1 MNIVLLGIQG
11 CGKGTLVLDL
21 NAYMDFTLVSMGEL
35 LRQEVASGSE
45 LGQHI
50 KKTIDLG
57 ILVDLNII
65 METISKKLQTNSKEI
80 TIFDGFP
87 RNTTQADELDKIC
100 HIDKVIYLNL
110 RKEDAKARVL
120 NRLTCKKC
128 GNITSRKLVPDM
140 ICPVCG
146 SELEIRSDDNIEALE
161 KRFELYERETLPL
174 VERYKRQGVLFEID
188 ASKPPHEVFND
199 VMKVLS

>member
-21 NAYMDFTLVSMGEL
+21 NVYMDFTLVSMGEL

-50 KKTIDLG
+50 KRTLDLG
-57 ILVDLNII
+57 MLVDLNII
-65 METISKKLQTNSKEI
+65 MDTLHKKLQSNSKEI

-87 RNTTQADELDKIC
+87 RNITQADELDKIC
-100 HIDKVIYLNL
+100 HVDKVIYLNL
-110 RKEDAKARVL
+110 SKEDAIARVL

-146 SELEIRSDDNIEALE
+146 TELTVRSDDNIEALE
-161 KRFELYERETLPL
+161 KRFEQYEKETLPL
-174 VERYKRQGVLFEID
+174 VERYKHQGVLYEID
-188 ASKPPHEVFND
+188 ASKSPQEVFRD